1 MKRIKKVVKIC
12 HFKNVK
18 MTYTTINSHKIL
30 EAANAINKAVA
41 FFSFIGE
48 INPRLILEPI

>member
-48 INPRLILEPI
+48 INPILILEPI